1 MENKEFQDKKPN
13 KDFLKTFSRKLLVYT
28 VSAVLV
34 CGLIVGIFAIVNH
47 QKQKEAQSLAA
58 LEEATKETA
67 KAALTE
73 AEIEALFKEHKIE
86 PETAETQEAESEVL
100 ETVEAETQES
110 SQETGV
116 VDWEGLWEINPDV
129 YAWISIPG
137 TNIDYPVLQHATDN
151 SYYLNYNIDGSY
163 GFPGCIYTENLNSK
177 DFTDNNTIIYG
188 HDLKA
193 GTMFTQLHN
202 FRERE
207 FFDEYDRVYI
217 YTPERVYEYQVFAAY
232 VYDDRHLMYSFDF
245 ANEDVYAAYL
255 ENVLSRRDLTSNI
268 REGVEVTREDKI
280 ITLETCMK
288 REPDKRLIVQ
298 AVLQ

>member
-34 CGLIVGIFAIVNH
+34 CGLIVGIFAIINH

>member
-73 AEIEALFKEHKIE
+73 SEIEALFKEHKIE

>member
-1 MENKEFQDKKPN
+1 MGKKEFQDKKSN
-13 KDFLKTFSRKLLVYT
+13 QDFIKTFSRKILVYT
-28 VSAVLV
+28 VSLVLV
-34 CGLIVGIFAIVNH
+34 CGLVGGIFTIVNH
-47 QKQKEAQSLAA
+47 RKQKEAQSLAA

-73 AEIEALFKEHKIE
+73 EEIEALFKEYKTKSEIV
-86 PETAETQEAESEVL
+86 ETQEAEGEV
-100 ETVEAETQES
+100 AETAEEKAQES
-110 SQETGV
+110 SQGTGL
-116 VDWEGLWEINPDV
+116 VDWKGLWKINPDV

-207 FFDEYDRVYI
+207 FFDEYDMVYI

-245 ANEDVYAAYL
+245 ENEEVYATYL
-255 ENVLSRRDLTSNI
+255 ENVLSRRDLNSNI
-268 REGVEVTREDKI
+268 REGVEVTKEDKI